1 MAREPWLATFL
12 ILLLTLRHSGEKK
25 KVIKYAFIALF
36 IGLVIHRI
44 GLTWIFGIVRAFFW
58 LGLCAVTALDSFC
71 AWLNHVL

>member
-1 MAREPWLATFL
+1 M
-12 ILLLTLRHSGEKK
+12 
-25 KVIKYAFIALF
+25 IKYALIVLF

-58 LGLCAVTALDSFC
+58 LGLCAVSALDSFC